1 MIQKSLKN
9 NLGEKSVL
17 NNLKNNRGVS
27 PFNQFMVSDK
37 QCTVYC
43 CCLLLYFCDFS
54 SFSTFK
60 SKVKMSMPARA
71 SPSLIF
77 THVSLLGSTW
87 TCFHVVY
94 TPHLALKG
102 LKI

>member
-27 PFNQFMVSDK
+27 PFNQFTVSDK

-43 CCLLLYFCDFS
+43 CTFVILAPSQLS
-54 SFSTFK
+54 SPK
-60 SKVKMSMPARA
+60 
-71 SPSLIF
+71 
-77 THVSLLGSTW
+77 
-87 TCFHVVY
+87 
-94 TPHLALKG
+94 
-102 LKI
+102 